1 MRLKTNWLFL
11 VGIAAV
17 SGILVLSFL
26 PGRLA
31 IEIGLSGWIK
41 HILAYLVVSVFAVA
55 GTGNR
60 RKRWMLLVGLL
71 GIAASAELIQVW
83 IPGRVGSVRDFAFS
97 ATGVVLGG
105 LLLPAL
111 MKALASIS
119 IHRRPRRRE

>member
-1 MRLKTNWLFL
+1 MGIVA
-11 VGIAAV
+11 VG
-17 SGILVLSFL
+17 GILVLSFL

-31 IEIGLSGWIK
+31 IEIGLSGWVK
-41 HILAYLVVSVFAVA
+41 HILGYLVVSVFAGA
-55 GTGNR
+55 GAGAGNR

-83 IPGRVGSVRDFAFS
+83 IPGRVGSLRDFAFS

-111 MKALASIS
+111 VKALAHIHL
-119 IHRRPRRRE
+119 HRRPRRRE